1 MPPAETLSHLGMTDW
16 SPVPRSWQG
25 GGLTCEHSR
34 LGAPLPHP
42 PGQSVTTTLE
52 PLMSLHVMSRFLQGL
67 VPSLTSS
74 SPEGPGWVTTD
85 QHLGALAP
93 QTSYPPRDMLSLQR
107 GSP

>member
-1 MPPAETLSHLGMTDW
+1 
-16 SPVPRSWQG
+16 
-25 GGLTCEHSR
+25 
-34 LGAPLPHP
+34 
-42 PGQSVTTTLE
+42 
-52 PLMSLHVMSRFLQGL
+52 MSLHVMSRFLQGL